1 MPPVL
6 RKYTRRNA
14 AKCEMI
20 EATTQTD
27 AEVNCLQP
35 RVLLEKIHPTRCDP
49 DKERNLSVPT
59 NYSVFAKRITN
70 NDDAN
75 STLNELLQLRQKKR
89 VRFVKFGALRPK
101 PDESLCIPVML
112 NRSGALSVRSL
123 ETIFERN
130 CETPPVAN
138 FEINSP
144 ERVIREVTTQTVD
157 GQLDKCA
164 LVEGPVDH
172 VLSCSFFSDS
182 NSVKE
187 GPENIRLQFDGVTTV
202 ISMRSKEEE
211 EEESKDS
218 DDDMSQ
224 AKQAEKYIRIKANTV
239 HIHNHFYK
247 GT

>member
-1 MPPVL
+1 M
-6 RKYTRRNA
+6 
-14 AKCEMI
+14 
-20 EATTQTD
+20 
-27 AEVNCLQP
+27 
-35 RVLLEKIHPTRCDP
+35 
-49 DKERNLSVPT
+49 
-59 NYSVFAKRITN
+59 
-70 NDDAN
+70 
-75 STLNELLQLRQKKR
+75 
-89 VRFVKFGALRPK
+89 FVKSGALRPK
-101 PDESLCIPVML
+101 PDQSLCVPVVL
-112 NRSGALSVRSL
+112 DRSGALSVRSL

-130 CETPPVAN
+130 CETPPVVN

-144 ERVIREVTTQTVD
+144 EPVIREVTTQTVD

-164 LVEGPVDH
+164 LVEEPVDH
-172 VLSCSFFSDS
+172 VLSCSSFSDS
-182 NSVKE
+182 NSVNK

-211 EEESKDS
+211 EEEEEGNKES

>member
-1 MPPVL
+1 MPPGR
-6 RKYTRRNA
+6 RKCTRRKA

-27 AEVNCLQP
+27 PEVNCLQP
-35 RVLLEKIHPTRCDP
+35 RVLLEKVDLTRCDP

-75 STLNELLQLRQKKR
+75 STLNELLRSPPKKK
-89 VRFVKFGALRPK
+89 VRFIKSGALRLK
-101 PDESLCIPVML
+101 PDESLCVPVVL
-112 NRSGALSVRSL
+112 DRSDGLSVRSL
-123 ETIFERN
+123 ETILERN

-138 FEINSP
+138 FEVNSP
-144 ERVIREVTTQTVD
+144 EPVMREVTTQTVD
-157 GQLDKCA
+157 GQLDNCG
-164 LVEGPVDH
+164 LVEEPVDH
-172 VLSCSFFSDS
+172 VLSCSSFSDA
-182 NSVKE
+182 NSVNK

-211 EEESKDS
+211 SKDS
-218 DDDMSQ
+218 DDDVSQ

-239 HIHNHFYK
+239 YIHNHFYK

>member
-1 MPPVL
+1 MPPGR
-6 RKYTRRNA
+6 RKCTRRNA

-35 RVLLEKIHPTRCDP
+35 RVLLEKVDLTRCDP

-75 STLNELLQLRQKKR
+75 STLNELLRSPPKKK
-89 VRFVKFGALRPK
+89 VRFIKSGALRLK
-101 PDESLCIPVML
+101 PDESLCVPVVL
-112 NRSGALSVRSL
+112 DRSDGLSVRSL
-123 ETIFERN
+123 ETILERN

-138 FEINSP
+138 FEVNSP
-144 ERVIREVTTQTVD
+144 EPVMREVTTQTVD
-157 GQLDKCA
+157 GQLDNCG
-164 LVEGPVDH
+164 LVEEPVDH
-172 VLSCSFFSDS
+172 VLSCSSFSDS
-182 NSVKE
+182 NSVNK

-211 EEESKDS
+211 SKDS
-218 DDDMSQ
+218 DDDVSQ

-239 HIHNHFYK
+239 YIHNHFYK

>member
-1 MPPVL
+1 
-6 RKYTRRNA
+6 
-14 AKCEMI
+14 MI